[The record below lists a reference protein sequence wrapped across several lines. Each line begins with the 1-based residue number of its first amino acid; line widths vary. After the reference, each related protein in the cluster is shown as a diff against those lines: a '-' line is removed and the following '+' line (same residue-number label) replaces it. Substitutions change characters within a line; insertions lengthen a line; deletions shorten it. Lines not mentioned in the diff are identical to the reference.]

1 MWNGL
6 VNPNPARNWDHLVSA
21 TPPKTEDRQV
31 SSPRVHC
38 VFPRQN
44 FGKKAFRAYGS
55 VSIEERYESYGVET
69 MGKTTV
75 ALVLL
80 SISVLFAFCASPS
93 AVNVY
98 VDKKGYCR
106 VNGKLVKERSVP
118 AALAKSGVSSSTPIN
133 IRGVAS
139 RRRRR

>member
-1 MWNGL
+1 
-6 VNPNPARNWDHLVSA
+6 
-21 TPPKTEDRQV
+21 
-31 SSPRVHC
+31 
-38 VFPRQN
+38 
-44 FGKKAFRAYGS
+44 
-55 VSIEERYESYGVET
+55 

-80 SISVLFAFCASPS
+80 SISVLFASCASPS

-133 IRGVAS
+133 IRGDSLTQKAEVKRMLWIMTRS
-139 RRRRR
+139 KYHTIRILDTRHGGKTGK